1 MSCELWLPRPSG
13 LGLRFRVL
21 GSKLLKGGYI
31 GDYVGDTIVFLR
43 GKLGGKTMAHMFL
56 VILHKQR
63 PLALG
68 RDLGWAIP
76 SSYPGRSDG

>member
-21 GSKLLKGGYI
+21 GSYI

-43 GKLGGKTMAHMFL
+43 AKLGGKTMAHMFL